1 VHLVPKSKIVA
12 DATLQTS
19 IVLLD
24 LLGAFSITRLLMLLA
39 HLDVKFFTRSASFQI
54 RPSSIAPQALYAGNS
69 VYPAAPPPYQTL
81 MSGASAKGHPLANR
95 STKSGLA
102 M

>member
-1 VHLVPKSKIVA
+1 MNFLP
-12 DATLQTS
+12 T
-19 IVLLD
+19 VLLD
-24 LLGAFSITRLLMLLA
+24 LLGASSITRLLMLLA
-39 HLDVKFFTRSASFQI
+39 HLHEEGAIDLKLFTRSASFQTK
-54 RPSSIAPQALYAGNS
+54 PPSIAPQALYAGKS
-69 VYPAAPPPYQTL
+69 EYPEAPPPYQTL